1 MKVGILTVSDKGARG
16 EREDRSGPAVRE
28 MMEAAG
34 AEIVRAKNRPRRTG
48 RDPGRLVQWSDEGLD
63 LILTTG
69 GTGFSPRDWT
79 PEATKAVIERETPG
93 IPEAMRRAGMEKTPT
108 AMLSRAAAGIRKSTL
123 IVNLPGSEKA
133 VRESLEAI
141 LPALPHGVEILKGTA
156 SECGKSQKRLI
167 VVFRLVLF
175 NTVRAEISARARVLS
190 FSSSS

>member
-16 EREDRSGPAVRE
+16 EREDRSGPAIRQ

-34 AEIVRAKNRPRRTG
+34 GEIVRAKIVPDEQDEIRAA
-48 RDPGRLVQWSDEGLD
+48 LVEWSDEGLD

-79 PEATKAVIERETPG
+79 PEATKAVLDRETPG
-93 IPEAMRRAGMEKTPT
+93 IAEAMRRAGMQKTPT
-108 AMLSRAAAGIRKSTL
+108 AMLSRATAGIRKRTL

-141 LPALPHGVEILKGTA
+141 LPALPHGVEVLKGTA
-156 SECGKSQKRLI
+156 SECAKPLRG
-167 VVFRLVLF
+167 
-175 NTVRAEISARARVLS
+175 
-190 FSSSS
+190 

>member
-16 EREDRSGPAVRE
+16 EREDRSGPAIRE

-34 AEIVRAKNRPRRTG
+34 GEIVRARIVADEQDEIRAA
-48 RDPGRLVQWSDEGLD
+48 LIEWSDEGLD

-93 IPEAMRRAGMEKTPT
+93 IAEAMRRAGQEKTPT
-108 AMLSRAAAGIRKSTL
+108 AMLSRSAAGIRKRTL

-141 LPALPHGVEILKGTA
+141 LPALPHGIEILRGTA
-156 SECGKSQKRLI
+156 SECAKPHRG
-167 VVFRLVLF
+167 
-175 NTVRAEISARARVLS
+175 
-190 FSSSS
+190 